1 MMDMSKDKNEQI
13 WIIVDSNDEETVA
26 ALKDVFEDYDIVEE
40 NHSTGCGFLAIVV
53 GAVTFLA
60 SSENARAVLE
70 GLFERE
76 KIEIEYEGIKIKGS
90 FSHVRT
96 LLKELLEE
104 KNKDKAKTE

>member
-40 NHSTGCGFLAIVV
+40 NHCTGCGFLAIVV

-60 SSENARAVLE
+60 GSENARTVLE

-76 KIEIEYEGIKIKGS
+76 KSKLNMRG
-90 FSHVRT
+90 
-96 LLKELLEE
+96 LK
-104 KNKDKAKTE
+104 